1 MRHHP
6 QIPHLL
12 AYFEHQQE
20 FYLVQEFID
29 GTPLDRELEGAT
41 VPWSEAQVLDLLRQL
56 LPVLG
61 FIHNQRVIHRDLKPG
76 NIIRD
81 RHHSKLVL
89 IDFGAVKEIQPQ
101 VADEGSLT
109 ISIGTRGY
117 TPPEQY
123 AGQPNYTSDIYALG
137 SIAIQALTNI
147 HPRYL
152 PVDESTGNLL
162 WQDLVTVSPAIVRV
176 LTKMVAY
183 HFNDRYQSATAALID
198 LP

>member
-1 MRHHP
+1 
-6 QIPHLL
+6 
-12 AYFEHQQE
+12 
-20 FYLVQEFID
+20 
-29 GTPLDRELEGAT
+29 
-41 VPWSEAQVLDLLRQL
+41 
-56 LPVLG
+56 
-61 FIHNQRVIHRDLKPG
+61 VIHRDLKPG

-81 RHHSKLVL
+81 RHHGKLVL

-101 VADEGSLT
+101 VTDEQNMT

-123 AGQPNYTSDIYALG
+123 AGQPNYTSDLYALG
-137 SIAIQALTNI
+137 SIAIEALTHT

-152 PVDESTGNLL
+152 PVDQNTGNLI
-162 WQDLVTVSPAIVRV
+162 WQDRAIVTPAVAQV

-183 HFNDRYQSATAALID
+183 HFKDRYQSATAVLID

>member
-1 MRHHP
+1 
-6 QIPHLL
+6 
-12 AYFEHQQE
+12 
-20 FYLVQEFID
+20 
-29 GTPLDRELEGAT
+29 
-41 VPWSEAQVLDLLRQL
+41 VLDLLRQL

-61 FIHNQRVIHRDLKPG
+61 FIHSQYVIHRDLKPG

-81 RHHSKLVL
+81 RQHGRLVL

-101 VADEGSLT
+101 VAENLDRT
-109 ISIGTRGY
+109 IAIGTRGY

-137 SIAIQALTNI
+137 SIAIEALTNT

-152 PVDESTGNLL
+152 PVDENTGNML
-162 WQDLVTVSPAIVRV
+162 WHDLVNISPA
-176 LTKMVAY
+176 LTKVLDKMLAY
-183 HFNDRYQSATAALID
+183 HFRDRYQSATAVLID

>member
-1 MRHHP
+1 M
-6 QIPHLL
+6 
-12 AYFEHQQE
+12 
-20 FYLVQEFID
+20 
-29 GTPLDRELEGAT
+29 
-41 VPWSEAQVLDLLRQL
+41 DLLRQL

-61 FIHNQRVIHRDLKPG
+61 FIHTQRVIHRDLKPG

-89 IDFGAVKEIQPQ
+89 IDFGSVKEIQPQ

-109 ISIGTRGY
+109 I
-117 TPPEQY
+117 
-123 AGQPNYTSDIYALG
+123 

-162 WQDLVTVSPAIVRV
+162 WQDLVTASPALVRV

-183 HFNDRYQSATAALID
+183 HFKDRYQSATAAPID